1 LLRFY
6 SGADET
12 STGEITE
19 ALIESSRKAISQR
32 FSIPKANIAVDCDAI
47 SVIISFPA
55 RALTNEKKQAIE
67 DFFHV
72 FGSDLSGCSLPHSA
86 IGSTKASGLFG
97 CGDNM
102 CQHLPECLQGQEMLV
117 LNTPVK
123 VGLHMSCKKNMNS
136 ELNSKGYYLSL
147 SNGNNVC
154 FDAQAAYNTP
164 PYGIMVE
171 AIINSCYIEG
181 NGNHVIHVADVGSR
195 YPITTEPSQISRLFQ
210 AMQAMTAKGISVEL
224 AQCDIAFVSPIP
236 NGQLVQVSLDR
247 DQHQSCQSQSPLLGG
262 LSSTVYPLHNLP
274 DFQGQKLSARDL
286 KGTILLSRPDSR
298 WMDGKKIVIASHS
311 EQDDDAFP
319 HDHEFFSNV
328 TDLFASC
335 DADAGP
341 QVLSTS
347 SSSLFSVKLY
357 STIAHS
363 LMQKRQCYP
372 LSLKSMFGI
381 GNRSIATIQSLI
393 KILDEARKDAFDK
406 ARTYGLGAR
415 IEISIRPHPDDDLR
429 RVGHF
434 NDILLLVALAIL
446 GLCQGQK
453 FKVKISCI
461 SMRPVETKAME
472 LVSQCISMLKFR
484 HQSQFNEVYKNEKVV
499 EWLRSQLSILMI
511 TVGVSPQYGVKYIN
525 KWLDD
530 RRRFDPYDQAGTNP
544 NAQLSLVGNLASRR
558 KRQMLNRLK
567 PFLRGK
573 LKLKEGDA
581 ETLIQFI
588 DIYPGPNNHAKEC
601 YKKLSLWTKLL
612 LPSLLFSEIIPF
624 ISGFMTGEEKKK
636 KTTKTVKKKELT
648 RSGGCKRKRNLDA
661 AEIDVTMEAEAEEE
675 EEEEDR
681 WFLQQEYLH
690 QSLLDKD
697 IAETPMP
704 TDPLSLA
711 IHAVF
716 QMSSFSD
723 PRRPGFTA
731 MLFGFIFHSYRTH
744 LMPPKTGHCNNDIDV
759 DCVTKLAGRMAFGN
773 KMVTPSVL
781 RAFCASHGL
790 CGDRSN
796 RSRNE
801 YLRQLCYH
809 FQFPCHGVHPQSKH
823 KSTLQERQQRNKIL
837 NALIEQDLVT
847 VVHATPEIIRLYRNA
862 DDSVIDIFQPQRVAF
877 LGKRPEVT
885 VTLSQKNLYCV
896 LAACLNTTENRLRE
910 SLHRRMSSLHSL
922 RGLFLGSNGVIDKE
936 FRESNTLEELQ
947 NLKEFQIRFTGKL
960 SEFLRSHS
968 FPPNV
973 ILPIV
978 CLVYTKDII
987 FYDFI
992 SNTTILYTSCNLRP
1006 PRVIKYAFKKG
1017 LKVSPKLMNS
1027 IIISRANSGEY
1038 KWNEIANVSES
1049 DPQHSNFFNHHF
1061 FRLDPFGGRKSTG
1074 RNAKQILPNQTV
1086 KRNQPFYQ
1094 AMSTLLSRLDP
1105 NYIDQSEEGSQD
1117 GDGEGGNDRHMFHD
1131 CLNIIP
1137 FVEQL
1142 YSCASS
1148 RPFAGFGE
1156 SVKENCGI
1164 FKLSLSSV
1172 LAFLKNRPLQDLNH
1186 NVLCP
1191 IISLRHKLSIG
1202 VLEIATNRER
1212 LTHFYSFNPFT
1223 QQVEY
1228 KQFKEYTVLIDNHD
1242 VLYLFSSS
1250 SQTGYYMPST
1260 LHHRHWIH
1268 DNSIEANFSYL
1279 SDHNFDRV
1287 FQKMQSKYDLSI
1299 FSPHEMQPANFR
1311 PETDDNTVLLP
1322 TNIKCESYGLSLLQ
1336 MMQRGIKHHA
1346 LIIIFPCE
1354 AIATA
1359 NERYMG
1365 RGKWD
1370 ACVVHHPLQETHA
1383 AMATLQRFLQSAPTE
1398 GSYDTECIRGRQPEN
1413 CEAGLYMMLYAY
1425 IAHKVRSLANF
1436 KVAMGRL
1443 HTEDD
1448 LSRKVRMWVH
1458 QVANEI
1464 EGGVTHEP
1472 LPVWIE
1478 QVISSRAT
1486 EL

>member
-19 ALIESSRKAISQR
+19 ALIEQSRKAISKR

-55 RALTNEKKQAIE
+55 RTLTNEKKQAIK
-67 DFFHV
+67 DFFRV

-97 CGDNM
+97 CGGNM

-195 YPITTEPSQISRLFQ
+195 YPVTTEPSSPISRLFQ

-224 AQCDIAFVSPIP
+224 AQCDIAFVIPIP
-236 NGQLVQVSLDR
+236 NGQLVQMSLDR
-247 DQHQSCQSQSPLLGG
+247 DQHQSCQSQSPLLDG
-262 LSSTVYPLHNLP
+262 LSSIVYPLHNLP

-286 KGTILLSRPDSR
+286 KGTILLSKPDSR
-298 WMDGKKIVIASHS
+298 WRDGRNIVIASHN

-319 HDHEFFSNV
+319 HDFSSNV
-328 TDLFASC
+328 TDLFASS
-335 DADAGP
+335 DADAGR

-363 LMQKRQCYP
+363 LLQKRQCYP
-372 LSLKSMFGI
+372 LSLKSMYGI

-446 GLCQGQK
+446 GLCQGRK

-511 TVGVSPQYGVKYIN
+511 TVGVSPQYGVKYTN
-525 KWLDD
+525 AWLDD

-573 LKLKEGDA
+573 LKLKEGDVD
-581 ETLIQFI
+581 TLLQFI
-588 DIYPGPNNHAKEC
+588 DIYPDPNNHAKE
-601 YKKLSLWTKLL
+601 YYMKLSLSTKLL
-612 LPSLLFSEIIPF
+612 LPTLLFSEIIPF
-624 ISGFMTGEEKKK
+624 ISGFMSGEEKK
-636 KTTKTVKKKELT
+636 TAKTVEKKEVEV
-648 RSGGCKRKRNLDA
+648 RSGGGGGRKRN
-661 AEIDVTMEAEAEEE
+661 IDVTMETVEEE
-675 EEEEDR
+675 EKEEDK
-681 WFLQQEYLH
+681 WFLQHEYLH
-690 QSLLDKD
+690 QSMSDED
-697 IAETPMP
+697 IVETPMP

-711 IHAVF
+711 IHAMF

-731 MLFGFIFHSYRTH
+731 MLFGFIFYSYRTQ
-744 LMPPKTGHCNNDIDV
+744 LMPQKPDHYNNEFDVDIDV
-759 DCVTKLAGRMAFGN
+759 HSATVLAARLAFGDRII
-773 KMVTPSVL
+773 TTSVL

-790 CGDRSN
+790 CGHRSN
-796 RSRNE
+796 RSCNE
-801 YLRQLCYH
+801 YLRQLCYY
-809 FQFPCHGVHPQSKH
+809 FQFPCHGVHPQPKLKD

-837 NALIEQDLVT
+837 NSVIKQDLVT
-847 VVHATPEIIRLYRNA
+847 VVHETRDISRLYRNA
-862 DDSVIDIFQPQRVAF
+862 DDSVIDVFRPQRVAF

-896 LAACLNTTENRLRE
+896 LATCLNTTENGLRE

-936 FRESNTLEELQ
+936 FRESSTLEELQ
-947 NLKEFQIRFTGKL
+947 NLKAFQIRFTGKI

-992 SNTTILYTSCNLRP
+992 SNTTIVYTTCNLRP
-1006 PRVIKYAFKKG
+1006 SRVIKYMFKR
-1017 LKVSPKLMNS
+1017 LDVYPKLMNS
-1027 IIISRANSGEY
+1027 IIISLAKSGKYE
-1038 KWNEIANVSES
+1038 WNEIANVSES
-1049 DPQHSNFFNHHF
+1049 DPQHSNFSNHHF
-1061 FRLDPFGGRKSTG
+1061 FSLDPFGGRTSTG

-1094 AMSTLLSRLDP
+1094 AISTLLLRLDP

-1117 GDGEGGNDRHMFHD
+1117 GDGEGGNDRHVFHD

-1142 YSCASS
+1142 YSCA

-1228 KQFKEYTVLIDNHD
+1228 KQFKEYTVLIDRE
-1242 VLYLFSSS
+1242 VLYFFSSS

-1260 LHHRHWIH
+1260 LHHRRWMH

-1279 SDHNFDRV
+1279 SDDNFDRV
-1287 FQKMQSKYDLSI
+1287 FQKMQSKYDLGLVL
-1299 FSPHEMQPANFR
+1299 PYEMQPANFR
-1311 PETDDNTVLLP
+1311 PETDYNTVIIPTQIICQSFGSSLP
-1322 TNIKCESYGLSLLQ
+1322 Q
-1336 MMQRGIKHHA
+1336 MMQQGIKHHA

-1359 NERYMG
+1359 TESYMVG

-1458 QVANEI
+1458 KVANEI

-1478 QVISSRAT
+1478 QVIVRAT
-1486 EL
+1486 ELYL